1 MSSKRPRRAEVGIGL
16 QADKPPGAYAR
27 IAEVAESHG
36 VDVISVYADLTFQ
49 PPLPALLE
57 IAGATSRVRLGPA
70 CFNPFTLHPYE
81 IAGQIAA
88 LDLAADGR
96 AFLGLARGTWL
107 EALGID
113 QPRPVRALA
122 EAAALVATLLRHD
135 EGGYDGATFRLAVGT
150 TLRYHTRRPAVPLMI
165 GTWGPRTGALAGRIA
180 DEVKIGGS
188 ANPEMIARMR
198 AHITEGA
205 RAAGRNPDDVG
216 IVLGAVS
223 VVDEDGERAR
233 ARART
238 EVAMYLA
245 VVADLDPTVEVP
257 PEVLE
262 PVRRL
267 TAVGDHE
274 GAGRWIPD
282 DVLDRF
288 AFSGTPEHVAGLV
301 NAVIAAGA
309 SRVDLGTPH
318 GLTDA
323 QGIELIGSRVL
334 PLLELSRPG

>member
-27 IAEVAESHG
+27 IAEVVESHG

-113 QPRPVRALA
+113 QPQPVRALA

-150 TLRYHTRRPAVPLMI
+150 TLRYRTRRPAVPLMI

-188 ANPEMIARMR
+188 ANPEMVRANARP
-198 AHITEGA
+198 HH
-205 RAAGRNPDDVG
+205 
-216 IVLGAVS
+216 
-223 VVDEDGERAR
+223 
-233 ARART
+233 
-238 EVAMYLA
+238 
-245 VVADLDPTVEVP
+245 
-257 PEVLE
+257 
-262 PVRRL
+262 RR
-267 TAVGDHE
+267 
-274 GAGRWIPD
+274 
-282 DVLDRF
+282 
-288 AFSGTPEHVAGLV
+288 
-301 NAVIAAGA
+301 GA
-309 SRVDLGTPH
+309 SG
-318 GLTDA
+318 
-323 QGIELIGSRVL
+323 GSQ
-334 PLLELSRPG
+334 S